1 MIRVILLG
9 PPGSG
14 KGTQGD
20 LVGEKYSFPKIS
32 TGDILRLEIQEGTP
46 IGKKAKATMDQGDL
60 VSDDIV
66 VEIVKKRIL
75 QSDCSKG
82 YVLDGF
88 PRNVSQAQ
96 GLEKMEENRAEIV
109 MEISLTEKTLIS
121 RLSARKVCFRCGAV
135 YNLLV
140 RHPKKDGVC
149 DICQSKLIQRQDD
162 RPGVIKERLKVYHRQ
177 TEPLIGYY
185 KEKKIYHR
193 IDGEGK
199 IEAIFDEISSI
210 LDGEIILQ
218 GEVDAAR

>member
-1 MIRVILLG
+1 MRVILLG
-9 PPGSG
+9 PPGAG

-20 LVGEKYSFPKIS
+20 LIGKKYSYPKIS
-32 TGDILRLEIQEGTP
+32 TGDILRLEVQGGTP
-46 IGKKAKATMDQGDL
+46 LGKKAKAAMDRGEL

-66 VEIVKKRIL
+66 VEMVKKRIL
-75 QSDCSKG
+75 RPDCRKG

-96 GLEKMEENRAEIV
+96 RLEEMEGNHAEIV
-109 MEISLTEKTLIS
+109 MDISLTEKALIS

-162 RPGVIKERLKVYHRQ
+162 RPGVIQERLKVYHRQ

-185 KEKKIYHR
+185 KEKKVYHR

-210 LDGEIILQ
+210 LDREISLQ
-218 GEVDAAR
+218 EEVDAAR

>member
-1 MIRVILLG
+1 MRVILLG

-20 LVGEKYSFPKIS
+20 LLGKKYSYPKIS
-32 TGDILRLEIQEGTP
+32 TGDILRLEVKEGTP
-46 IGKKAKATMDQGDL
+46 LGKEAKAAMDRGEL

-66 VEIVKKRIL
+66 VEMVKKRIL
-75 QSDCSKG
+75 HPDCRKG

-96 GLEKMEENRAEIV
+96 RLEEMEGNRAEIV
-109 MEISLTEKTLIS
+109 MDISLTEKALIS
-121 RLSARKVCFRCGAV
+121 RLSARRVCFRCGAV
-135 YNLLV
+135 YNLLA
-140 RHPKKDGVC
+140 RHPKKDGLC
-149 DICQSKLIQRQDD
+149 DVCQSKLIQRQDD
-162 RPGVIKERLKVYHRQ
+162 RPGVIKERLRVYHRQ

-199 IEAIFDEISSI
+199 IETIFDEISSI
-210 LDGEIILQ
+210 LDREIILQ

>member
-1 MIRVILLG
+1 MMRVILLG

-32 TGDILRLEIQEGTP
+32 TGDILRLEVQEGTP
-46 IGKKAKATMDQGDL
+46 LGKEAKAAMDRGEL

-66 VEIVKKRIL
+66 VEMVKKKIL
-75 QSDCSKG
+75 RPDCRKG

-96 GLEKMEENRAEIV
+96 KLEEMEGDRAEIV
-109 MEISLTEKTLIS
+109 MDISLTEKALIS
-121 RLSARKVCFRCGAV
+121 RLSARRICFRCGAV
-135 YNLLV
+135 YNLLA
-140 RHPKKDGVC
+140 RHPKKDGSC

-199 IEAIFDEISSI
+199 IETVFDEISSI

-218 GEVDAAR
+218 GEVDATR

>member
-1 MIRVILLG
+1 MRVILIG

-20 LVGEKYSFPKIS
+20 LLEKKYSYPKIS
-32 TGDILRLEIQEGTP
+32 TGDILRLEVQEGTP
-46 IGKKAKATMDQGDL
+46 LGKEAKAAMDRGEL

-66 VEIVKKRIL
+66 VEMVKKRIL
-75 QSDCSKG
+75 RPDCRKG

-96 GLEKMEENRAEIV
+96 RLEEMEGNRAEIV
-109 MEISLTEKTLIS
+109 MDLSLKEKSLIS
-121 RLSARKVCFRCGAV
+121 RLSARRVCFRCGAV
-135 YNLLV
+135 YNLLA
-140 RHPKKDGVC
+140 RHPKKDGTC

-199 IEAIFDEISSI
+199 IETIFDEISSI

-218 GEVDAAR
+218 GEVDAAK

>member
-1 MIRVILLG
+1 MRVILLG

-20 LVGEKYSFPKIS
+20 LLGKKYSYPKIS
-32 TGDILRLEIQEGTP
+32 TGDILRLEVKEGTP
-46 IGKKAKATMDQGDL
+46 LGKEAKAAMDRGEL

-66 VEIVKKRIL
+66 VEMVKKRIL
-75 QSDCSKG
+75 RPDCRKG

-96 GLEKMEENRAEIV
+96 RLEEMEGNRAEIV
-109 MEISLTEKTLIS
+109 MDISLTEKALIS
-121 RLSARKVCFRCGAV
+121 RLSARRVCFRCGAV
-135 YNLLV
+135 YNLLA
-140 RHPKKDGVC
+140 RHPKKDGLC
-149 DICQSKLIQRQDD
+149 DVCQSKLIQRQDD
-162 RPGVIKERLKVYHRQ
+162 RPGVIKERLRVYHRQ

-199 IEAIFDEISSI
+199 IETIFDEISSI
-210 LDGEIILQ
+210 LDRKIILQ

>member
-1 MIRVILLG
+1 MRVILIG

-20 LVGEKYSFPKIS
+20 LVGNKYGYPKIS
-32 TGDILRLEIQEGTP
+32 TGDILRLEVQEGTP
-46 IGKKAKATMDQGDL
+46 LGKEAKAAMDQGDL

-75 QSDCSKG
+75 HPDCRKG

-96 GLEKMEENRAEIV
+96 GLEEMEENRAEIV
-109 MEISLTEKTLIS
+109 MNISLTEKALIS
-121 RLSARKVCFRCGAV
+121 RLSARRVCFRCGAV
-135 YNLLV
+135 YNLLA
-140 RHPKKDGVC
+140 RHPKKDGSC
-149 DICQSKLIQRQDD
+149 DVCQSKLIQRQDD
-162 RPGVIKERLKVYHRQ
+162 RPGVIKERLRVYHRQ

-185 KEKKIYHR
+185 KEKKVYHR

-210 LDGEIILQ
+210 LDRDIILQ
-218 GEVDAAR
+218 EEVDDAR

>member
-1 MIRVILLG
+1 MRVILLG
-9 PPGSG
+9 PPGAG

-20 LVGEKYSFPKIS
+20 LLGKKYSYPKIS
-32 TGDILRLEIQEGTP
+32 TGDILRLEVQEGTP
-46 IGKKAKATMDQGDL
+46 LGKEAKAVMDQGEL

-66 VEIVKKRIL
+66 VEMVKKRIL
-75 QSDCSKG
+75 RPDCRKG

-96 GLEKMEENRAEIV
+96 RLEEMEGNRAEIV
-109 MEISLTEKTLIS
+109 MDISLTEKALIS
-121 RLSARKVCFRCGAV
+121 RLSARRVCFRCGAV
-135 YNLLV
+135 YNLLA
-140 RHPKKDGVC
+140 RHPKKDGLC

-162 RPGVIKERLKVYHRQ
+162 RPGVIKERLRVYHRQ

-199 IEAIFDEISSI
+199 IETIFDEISSI
-210 LDGEIILQ
+210 LDRKIILQ

>member
-1 MIRVILLG
+1 MRVILLG

-20 LVGEKYSFPKIS
+20 LLGKKYSYPKIS
-32 TGDILRLEIQEGTP
+32 TGDILRLEVKEGTP
-46 IGKKAKATMDQGDL
+46 LGKEAKAAMDRGEL

-66 VEIVKKRIL
+66 VEMVKKRIL
-75 QSDCSKG
+75 HPDCRKG

-96 GLEKMEENRAEIV
+96 RLEEMEGNRAEIV
-109 MEISLTEKTLIS
+109 MDISLTEKALIS
-121 RLSARKVCFRCGAV
+121 RLSARRVCFRCGAV
-135 YNLLV
+135 YNLLA
-140 RHPKKDGVC
+140 RHPKKDGLC
-149 DICQSKLIQRQDD
+149 DVCQSKLIQRQDD
-162 RPGVIKERLKVYHRQ
+162 RPGVIKERLRVYHRQ

-199 IEAIFDEISSI
+199 IETIFDEISSI
-210 LDGEIILQ
+210 LDRKIILQ
-218 GEVDAAR
+218 GEVDAAK

>member
-1 MIRVILLG
+1 MRVILLG

-20 LVGEKYSFPKIS
+20 LVGKKYGYPKIS
-32 TGDILRLEIQEGTP
+32 TGDILRLEVQEGTP
-46 IGKKAKATMDQGDL
+46 LGKEAKAAMDRGEL

-66 VEIVKKRIL
+66 VEMVKKRIL
-75 QSDCSKG
+75 RPDYRKG

-96 GLEKMEENRAEIV
+96 KLEEMEGDRAEIV
-109 MEISLTEKTLIS
+109 MDISLTEKALIS
-121 RLSARKVCFRCGAV
+121 RLSARRVCFRCGAV
-135 YNLLV
+135 YNLSA
-140 RHPKKDGVC
+140 RHPKKDGSC
-149 DICQSKLIQRQDD
+149 DVCQSKLIQRQDD
-162 RPGVIKERLKVYHRQ
+162 RPGVIKERLRVYHRQ
-177 TEPLIGYY
+177 TEPLLGYY
-185 KEKKIYHR
+185 KEKKVYHR

-210 LDGEIILQ
+210 LDRDIILQ

>member
-1 MIRVILLG
+1 MRVILLG

-20 LVGEKYSFPKIS
+20 LLGKKYSYPIIS
-32 TGDILRLEIQEGTP
+32 TGDTLRREVQEGTP
-46 IGKKAKATMDQGDL
+46 LGKKAKAAMDRGEL

-66 VEIVKKRIL
+66 VEMVKKRIL
-75 QSDCSKG
+75 RPDCRKG

-96 GLEKMEENRAEIV
+96 RLEEIEGNRAEIV
-109 MEISLTEKTLIS
+109 MDISLTEKALIS
-121 RLSARKVCFRCGAV
+121 RLSARRVCFRCGAV
-135 YNLLV
+135 YNLLA

-162 RPGVIKERLKVYHRQ
+162 RPGVVKERMRVYHRQ

-193 IDGEGK
+193 IDGKGK

-210 LDGEIILQ
+210 LDRDIILQ

>member
-1 MIRVILLG
+1 MMRVILLG

-20 LVGEKYSFPKIS
+20 LVGEKYGYPKIS
-32 TGDILRLEIQEGTP
+32 TGDILRLEVQEGSP
-46 IGKKAKATMDQGDL
+46 LGKKAKAVMDQGDL

-75 QSDCSKG
+75 KPDCRKG

-96 GLEKMEENRAEIV
+96 ELEEMEGNHAEIV
-109 MEISLTEKTLIS
+109 MNLSLTEKALIS
-121 RLSARKVCFRCGAV
+121 RLSARRVCFRCGAV
-135 YNLLV
+135 YNLLA
-140 RHPKKDGVC
+140 RHPKKDGSC
-149 DICQSKLIQRQDD
+149 DVCQSKLIQRQDD
-162 RPGVIKERLKVYHRQ
+162 RPGVIKERLRVYHRQ

-185 KEKKIYHR
+185 KEKKVYHR

-210 LDGEIILQ
+210 LDRDIIQ
-218 GEVDAAR
+218 KEEVDATR

>member
-1 MIRVILLG
+1 MMRVILLG

-20 LVGEKYSFPKIS
+20 LVGKKYGYPKIS
-32 TGDILRLEIQEGTP
+32 TGDILRLEVQEGTP
-46 IGKKAKATMDQGDL
+46 LGKEAKAAMDRGEL

-66 VEIVKKRIL
+66 VEMVKKRIL
-75 QSDCSKG
+75 RPDYRKG

-96 GLEKMEENRAEIV
+96 KLEEMEGDRAEIV
-109 MEISLTEKTLIS
+109 MDISLTEKALIS
-121 RLSARKVCFRCGAV
+121 RLSARRICFRCGAV
-135 YNLLV
+135 YNLLA
-140 RHPKKDGVC
+140 RHPKKDGSC

-199 IEAIFDEISSI
+199 IETVFDEISSI

-218 GEVDAAR
+218 GEVDATR